1 MKRWTAILCLLALC
15 LSLCACG
22 QTAQPAQAEPT
33 PEPTP
38 QAPSKGDL
46 MYDKYGSIIDKLE
59 AGDFDGALEEISAMK
74 PEPKITTV
82 TITPENFYD
91 YYELEMYDSSNI
103 QRDAGGRITYFYPSW
118 DYYFVLKDEYRGRLL
133 AEGSGVEVGLTGEAS
148 IRRLTIDWE
157 KGSYAFGEEPEDE
170 IREKII
176 AYYNRSNPYFPVSPD
191 ISVTA
196 SGTEILYNLGHELLY
211 VWIPNQYPGE
221 WYGTIDP
228 WNTEQVLYGGIL
240 TNVQIVR
247 AEGTLLLSD

>member
-74 PEPKITTV
+74 PAPKITTV
-82 TITPENFYD
+82 AITPENFYD
-91 YYELEMYDSSNI
+91 YYELEMNDCSYI
-103 QRDAGGRITYFYPSW
+103 TRDASGRITDFDPIWLYR
-118 DYYFVLKDEYRGRLL
+118 FVLKDEYRGRLL

-148 IRRLTIDWE
+148 IRRLTLDWE
-157 KGSYAFGEEPEDE
+157 KGSFAFGEEPEDA
-170 IREKII
+170 IRDKII
-176 AYYNRSNPYFPVSPD
+176 AGFTPEFPVSSD

-196 SGTEILYNLGHELLY
+196 SGTEILYIPEHELLSC
-211 VWIPNQYPGE
+211 WIPNNQYPGE
-221 WYGTIDP
+221 WYGRIEP
-228 WNTEQVLYGGIL
+228 WNTEQVMYGGIL

-247 AEGTLLLSD
+247 AEGTLLLSE